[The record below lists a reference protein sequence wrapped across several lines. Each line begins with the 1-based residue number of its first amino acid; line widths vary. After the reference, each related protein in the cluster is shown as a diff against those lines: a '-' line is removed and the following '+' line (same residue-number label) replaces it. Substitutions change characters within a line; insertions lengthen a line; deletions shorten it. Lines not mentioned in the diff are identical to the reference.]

1 VADDL
6 GNGKP
11 SKWWSLVDGALF
23 GLGVGVIA
31 SIFAPQIP
39 PTWSLTFGVI
49 VIVLG
54 IFRWGKFRV
63 LSFVLSAVVAAMVFG
78 AWKIIPKQDPPATKK
93 DVQELFKDQLGKPDQ
108 SPRDASIDDK
118 PISRTELAKMLQQYK
133 KSQPSS
139 SDQLETMAPTLV
151 AEMSTW
157 SEAWDLADRKI
168 EAEKATGLS
177 KPSMSKEDT
186 EGFQKYIA
194 QEKDALN
201 RQYIA
206 LVFPT
211 MEQTNS
217 LRLLLLSRY
226 GSFDSS
232 KDAPVGVIFT
242 RVLSKQT
249 INWLEMQS
257 AANYTRD
264 LWAKAQKVKAQTH

>member
-1 VADDL
+1 
-6 GNGKP
+6 
-11 SKWWSLVDGALF
+11 
-23 GLGVGVIA
+23 
-31 SIFAPQIP
+31 
-39 PTWSLTFGVI
+39 
-49 VIVLG
+49 
-54 IFRWGKFRV
+54 
-63 LSFVLSAVVAAMVFG
+63 
-78 AWKIIPKQDPPATKK
+78 
-93 DVQELFKDQLGKPDQ
+93 
-108 SPRDASIDDK
+108 
-118 PISRTELAKMLQQYK
+118 
-133 KSQPSS
+133 
-139 SDQLETMAPTLV
+139 
-151 AEMSTW
+151 MST
-157 SEAWDLADRKI
+157 
-168 EAEKATGLS
+168 
-177 KPSMSKEDT
+177 EDT

-194 QEKDALN
+194 QKKEALN